1 MERRERPERE
11 KKGERRGEKGGER
24 EEGSGDKEETVL
36 FSDGGRS
43 LAFLWCS

>member
-24 EEGSGDKEETVL
+24 EEGSGDKEETV

-43 LAFLWCS
+43 LALLWCS